1 MQSQVMAKKLKEKVI
16 LIIEDEADVRNFVK
30 RVLELESYQVLEA
43 EDGHEGLRI
52 ARERHLVLIL
62 LDLRLPNCDG
72 WSVLS
77 QLKSEP
83 ELSATPVIILTASA
97 GVSQQNR
104 ALANGA
110 ADYVIKPLSAAT
122 IRETVTRVLV
132 RKRKR

>member
-1 MQSQVMAKKLKEKVI
+1 MAKKLKKVI
-16 LIIEDEADVRNFVK
+16 LIIEDEADVRNFAK
-30 RVLELESYQVLEA
+30 RVLELEDYQVLEA

-52 ARERHLVLIL
+52 ARERHPALIL
-62 LDLRLPNCDG
+62 LDLILPTCDG

-77 QLKSEP
+77 QMKSEP
-83 ELSATPVIILTASA
+83 ELSAIPVIILTASA

-104 ALANGA
+104 ALANGV

-122 IRETVTRVLV
+122 LRETVTHVLL

>member
-1 MQSQVMAKKLKEKVI
+1 MAKKLKKVI
-16 LIIEDEADVRNFVK
+16 LIIEDEADVRNFAK
-30 RVLELESYQVLEA
+30 RVLELEGYQVLEA

-52 ARERHLVLIL
+52 ARERHPALIL

-72 WSVLS
+72 WSVLN
-77 QLKSEP
+77 QMRSEP
-83 ELSATPVIILTASA
+83 ELPAIPVIILTASA

-122 IRETVTRVLV
+122 LREIVTRVLL